1 MVKREY
7 AEKLLRYI
15 DAAPMPYQ
23 SVDELEKMLVSAGA
37 AELCE
42 DEKWSLEKG
51 KLYYLKKNGTQL
63 AAFRI
68 SGEPSEDG
76 FRIGAAHHDAPGF
89 RIKTAPSSVD
99 FGYERLILEGY
110 GGLIVH
116 GWLDRPLSVAGR
128 VYVKADNAEGSL
140 AVNVNIKKPVV
151 QIPSAAIHVVNDVN
165 NGAKFNI
172 QTEMCPFFAQSDD
185 GKSRFTGFLAEHIGV
200 CADDIL
206 SYELGLYE
214 AVPSCFVGLDDE
226 FISAPRLDDASLAYC
241 TVAGLCEA
249 EDSGGNDIALIFDH
263 EEIGSRSDRGA
274 MSNTLLQIVDRI
286 CENSATAPRIN
297 IVHSR
302 NPRSFRRIWRM
313 LHILR
318 IFPRQSPI
326 CR

>member
-1 MVKREY
+1 MYSKRHRFRLISTAPHPKKFALSSCDERVLIKGENIHMDMIKREY

-37 AELCE
+37 AELRE

-128 VYVKADNAEGSL
+128 V
-140 AVNVNIKKPVV
+140 
-151 QIPSAAIHVVNDVN
+151 
-165 NGAKFNI
+165 
-172 QTEMCPFFAQSDD
+172 
-185 GKSRFTGFLAEHIGV
+185 
-200 CADDIL
+200 
-206 SYELGLYE
+206 
-214 AVPSCFVGLDDE
+214 
-226 FISAPRLDDASLAYC
+226 
-241 TVAGLCEA
+241 
-249 EDSGGNDIALIFDH
+249 
-263 EEIGSRSDRGA
+263 
-274 MSNTLLQIVDRI
+274 
-286 CENSATAPRIN
+286 
-297 IVHSR
+297 
-302 NPRSFRRIWRM
+302 
-313 LHILR
+313 
-318 IFPRQSPI
+318 
-326 CR
+326 